1 MTTSGAIAAGNGLSV
16 HDLGV
21 QFGGIHALEDLSL
34 RFDESKV
41 SALIGPN
48 GAGKSTLVNVL
59 SGFQRPSAGN
69 VRLDGRI
76 LTGRSPQRI
85 NRAGIVRTFQS
96 PRVLPG
102 LSVLENVLLSDAA
115 QTPTSAVAAVLPGRT
130 KSAEKASIARA
141 WAVLERFDLVPVAH
155 QGGDEISGGQQRLVE
170 LARMS
175 LRAPRYLILD
185 EPTAGV
191 APAMRQ
197 AMVDHLRQLREETG
211 ACLVIVEHDMAV
223 VEALADEV
231 FVLAE
236 GRLLSHGSMEQ
247 IRNTPRVVD
256 AYLGA
261 ELPHRNR
268 RLRQPVQAPEEA
280 SP

>member
-1 MTTSGAIAAGNGLSV
+1 MLDSGAQNERLAVQGLSV
-16 HDLGV
+16 R
-21 QFGGIHALEDLSL
+21 FGGIHALTDLSL
-34 RFDESKV
+34 AFGEGRV

-59 SGFQRPSAGN
+59 SGFQRQSAGQI
-69 VRLDGRI
+69 RLGSQV
-76 LTGRSPQRI
+76 LTGASPQQI

-96 PRVLPG
+96 PRVLSG
-102 LSVLENVLLSDAA
+102 LSVLENVMLADASSASTGAVSTLIPGRSRRAEA
-115 QTPTSAVAAVLPGRT
+115 QTL
-130 KSAEKASIARA
+130 ARA
-141 WAVLERFDLVPVAH
+141 WDVLGRFDLTRVAH
-155 QGGDEISGGQQRLVE
+155 LRGGEISGGQQRLVE

-191 APAMRQ
+191 APSMRQ
-197 AMVDHLRQLREETG
+197 TMVDHLRRLRDVTG

-236 GRLLSHGSMEQ
+236 GKLLSHGSMNEVRSNPQ
-247 IRNTPRVVD
+247 VVD

-261 ELPHRNR
+261 ELPR
-268 RLRQPVQAPEEA
+268 RQARREHAVETEKVRHEL
-280 SP
+280 